1 MRTSAFQLLTL
12 AGALA
17 FSVATRAQDH
27 QHGQHQHGES
37 HAHKAPHG
45 GTVVTA
51 DKHHVEMVAQGDKIT
66 FYLLDGAEKT
76 IPNKGVTGMAM
87 FQFADKKTANMDMTA
102 KGDDRFEV
110 VTTSAADFTVIVT
123 FTKGEE
129 KITARLTSGPRGA
142 VPAKQAAPSD
152 GHNHQH

>member
-51 DKHHVEMVAQGDKIT
+51 GNYHIEMVAQGDKIT

-76 IPNKGVTGMAM
+76 IPNKGVTGVAM

-102 KGDDRFEV
+102 KGDERFEV
-110 VTTSAADFTVIVT
+110 VATNAADFTVIVT

-129 KITARLTSGPRGA
+129 KITARLTSGPRGMM
-142 VPAKQAAPSD
+142 PAKQPVHND